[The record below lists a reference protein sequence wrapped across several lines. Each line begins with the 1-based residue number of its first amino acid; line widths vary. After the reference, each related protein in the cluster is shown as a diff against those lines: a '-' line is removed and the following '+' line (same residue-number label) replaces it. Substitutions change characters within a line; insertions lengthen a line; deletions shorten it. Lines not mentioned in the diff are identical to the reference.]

1 MTDQQQPTTG
11 TAVERMLAVMN
22 DVRALGKTQRNEQ
35 QGFNFR
41 GVDSVMNAVGPA
53 LRDHGLVVSSTCHEL
68 RIDSYPTSKGTVM
81 NRAIVK
87 VEYRF
92 TAPDDTYVSAEGY
105 GEASDTMDKSVS
117 KAMSVAY
124 RTAIIQALCLP
135 THEPDPDA
143 AEQYERTAAPVA
155 SPKDQAVA
163 QLRTLVRTKGLG
175 EGNVPAAFERKM
187 GKPIQQATADEVQDY
202 TAFVQ
207 QHERLDDTEP
217 GDEAVSAGGE
227 GYSG

>member
-1 MTDQQQPTTG
+1 
-11 TAVERMLAVMN
+11 MN

-41 GVDSVMNAVGPA
+41 GVDSVMNVVGPA
-53 LRDHGLVVSSTCHEL
+53 LRDHGLVVSSIVHDLHLDT
-68 RIDSYPTSKGTVM
+68 YPTSAGREM

-92 TAPDDTYVSAEGY
+92 TAPDDTYVSAAAY

-124 RTAIIQALCLP
+124 RTAILQALCLP

-143 AEQYERTAAPVA
+143 AEQHERTAAAEA
-155 SPKDQAVA
+155 SPKDQAIA
-163 QLRTLVRTKGLG
+163 LLRTLVRTRGLG
-175 EGNVPAAFERKM
+175 EDNVPAAFHRKM
-187 GKPIQQATADEVQDY
+187 GKTIPQATADEVQDY
-202 TAFVQ
+202 TAFVRQ
-207 QHERLDDTEP
+207 TGRLDHDQLPAGEPGDPLP